1 MNTLGVS
8 AYGTVPGAQ
17 DDQGLESSAT
27 ADAQQP
33 TGSSLDMN
41 DFLRLLAAQFQN
53 QDVMNPT
60 DNTQFIAE
68 LAQFSS
74 LQAMNQLNQ
83 YADRQYAASLVG
95 KTVVVGQYDDS
106 GKYSEQQGTV
116 ESAYF
121 SSDGTVVVVGNTA
134 YDLSSVI
141 QVIQDASSSN
151 PDPNSDPSP
160 DPAPDP
166 DPDPGTGGTEG

>member
-1 MNTLGVS
+1 MDTLGVS
-8 AYGTVPGAQ
+8 AYGEVPGTQ
-17 DDQGLESSAT
+17 DDQGLVSSAT
-27 ADAQQP
+27 ADAQKP
-33 TGSSLDMN
+33 AGSSLDMN

-60 DNTQFIAE
+60 DNTEFIAE

-95 KTVVVGQYDDS
+95 RNVVVGQYDDS
-106 GKYSEQQGTV
+106 GAYSEKQGTV

-121 SSDGTVVVVGNTA
+121 SADGTVVVVGGQA

-141 QVIQDASSSN
+141 QVVQDGAA
-151 PDPNSDPSP
+151 PNSN
-160 DPAPDP
+160 
-166 DPDPGTGGTEG
+166 PDPGTGG